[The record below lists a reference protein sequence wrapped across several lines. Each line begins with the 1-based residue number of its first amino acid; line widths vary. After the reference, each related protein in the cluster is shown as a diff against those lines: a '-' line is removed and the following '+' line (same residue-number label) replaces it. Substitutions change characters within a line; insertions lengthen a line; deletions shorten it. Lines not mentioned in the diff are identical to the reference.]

1 MEDLYF
7 EEFIQNEACLT
18 PYKLNFVSGNSSIML
33 QGGRPLTPTQDKH
46 INTLSRG

>member
-1 MEDLYF
+1 MEDLYC
-7 EEFIQNEACLT
+7 EEFIGNEACLT
-18 PYKLNFVSGNSSIML
+18 AYILNFANGNSSIML